1 MTISIVSDLFIIDMM
16 DFLINLDTDIFLY
29 LNEIHAP
36 FWDKFMWMF
45 SGKFLWIPMYIMFL
59 IVFFKDY
66 GWKRAVILM
75 VAMAI
80 AVTLADQIC
89 GNYLRYYFTRLRPAN
104 PDNPISMMV
113 HIVEG
118 YRGGAYGFPSCHA
131 ANSFALAVFS
141 ALLFK
146 KRRFVAFIFLWA
158 LVNAYSRIYLG
169 VHYPGDLIV
178 GAIIG
183 GLAGTLCYWLARRAV
198 SRWMEP
204 GQRSLVPAERCLTVN
219 GRAFMYRDCDYMIG
233 MGIVI
238 AVVIALV
245 SLG

>member
-1 MTISIVSDLFIIDMM
+1 M

-29 LNEIHAP
+29 FNEIHSP
-36 FWDKFMWMF
+36 FWDKFMWLF
-45 SGKFLWIPMYIMFL
+45 SGKFIWVPMYLAFL

-66 GWKRAVILM
+66 GWRRAVIL
-75 VAMAI
+75 VLAMAL
-80 AVTLADQIC
+80 AVTLADQLC

-104 PDNPISMMV
+104 PDNPISQLV

-131 ANSFALAVFS
+131 ANSFALAAFS

-146 KRRFVAFIFLWA
+146 KKRFVVFIFLWA
-158 LVNAYSRIYLG
+158 VMNAYSRIYLG
-169 VHYPGDLIV
+169 VHYPGDLLV

-183 GLAGTLCYWLARRAV
+183 ALSGTLFYYVARAAITAWIDRGN
-198 SRWMEP
+198 R
-204 GQRSLVPAERCLTVN
+204 RSLVPPAHCVTVN
-219 GRAFMYRDCDYMIG
+219 GREWHYRDSDWM
-233 MGIVI
+233 MATGIVI
-238 AVVIALV
+238 VAVITLL